1 MKIAVVYGSVREAR
15 QGIKLA
21 KFVVRKLEEKK
32 HEVTFVDPLKYPLPL
47 LNKRYFEFP
56 EGKAPKVMRD
66 LHKIFSETN
75 GIIIVSAEYNHGFPA
90 PLKNLLDHFYDEYK
104 RKVAGIV
111 TYSGGSFAGIRVI
124 PSWRETLSE
133 LGMIVAPKP
142 FMVSMVQEAFDEKG
156 SAINKDY
163 EKRIK
168 EFLDEFE
175 WLLGKMTTE

>member
-21 KFVVRKLEEKK
+21 KFVVKKLEERK
-32 HEVTFVDPLKYPLPL
+32 HEVTFVDPLKYSLPL

-56 EGKAPKVMRD
+56 KGKAPKVMKG
-66 LHKIFSETN
+66 LHKIFAETD
-75 GIIIVSAEYNHGFPA
+75 GIIIVSGEYNHGFPS

-111 TYSGGSFAGIRVI
+111 TYSGGPFAGIRVI

-133 LGMIVAPKP
+133 FGMIVAPKP
-142 FMVSMVQEAFDEKG
+142 FMVSMVQDSFDERG
-156 SAINKDY
+156 NAINKDY

-175 WLLGKMTTE
+175 WLLEKIKKE